1 MHVCV
6 CSVLKFTLFG
16 SLARLCKMNSLAN
29 TCGCPLHNAYI
40 QYNTIP
46 SHFYYKKLYS
56 YMARSSRYDIDN
68 IIRNS
73 F

>member
-1 MHVCV
+1 MHIRV
-6 CSVLKFTLFG
+6 CSLLKFTLFG
-16 SLARLCKMNSLAN
+16 SLSRLCKMNSLAN

-56 YMARSSRYDIDN
+56 YWPGARGMIDN